1 MKGIS
6 MERPKDQ
13 EDDASAK
20 EDGAHAD
27 RRASRTEESTSSEG
41 AMAQSDDVDD
51 SVIDES
57 AYSGE
62 ED

>member
-1 MKGIS
+1 
-6 MERPKDQ
+6 MERAN
-13 EDDASAK
+13 DDEHETSS
-20 EDGAHAD
+20 ESDDAHAD

-51 SVIDES
+51 SVVDES

-62 ED
+62 PE